1 MNARTMMSTC
11 FATGLIAF
19 LFAASVPA
27 FARQAPILKDAQV
40 TEDALIDALTP
51 AALAAPQPRRT
62 RSIRVM
68 RDDDGSA
75 GHEGGGG
82 QGGGVRQAG
91 QEGGG
96 FTSKPAS
103 ASLLIT
109 FETNSAALTTRAKRL
124 LDVVGDA
131 LASDKLGGFRFGIEG
146 YADPRGVSAVNLK
159 LSQARAES
167 VADYLVASKH
177 IDRARLD
184 PVGKGDQDLLNKANP
199 IAPENRRVTIVN
211 LSK

>member
-1 MNARTMMSTC
+1 MNARTMLSI
-11 FATGLIAF
+11 GLMAVV
-19 LFAASVPA
+19 LPA
-27 FARQAPILKDAQV
+27 FGQQAPILKEGQV
-40 TEDALIDALTP
+40 TEDALVDALTP
-51 AALAAPQPRRT
+51 AQPIRT

-68 RDDDGSA
+68 RDDEA
-75 GHEGGGG
+75 GGGRES
-82 QGGGVRQAG
+82 GGAAP
-91 QEGGG
+91 
-96 FTSKPAS
+96 KPAS

-109 FETNSAALTTRAKRL
+109 FETNSAALTARAKRS

-131 LASDKLGGFRFGIEG
+131 LASDKLASFRFGIEG

-167 VADYLVASKH
+167 VRDYLVSSKH
-177 IDRARLD
+177 IDRARLE
-184 PVGKGDQDLLNKANP
+184 PVGKGDQDLLNKSNP

>member
-1 MNARTMMSTC
+1 MNARTMMSNC
-11 FATGLIAF
+11 FTASLVAV
-19 LFAASVPA
+19 LLPASVPV

-51 AALAAPQPRRT
+51 AALTAPQPKRT

-75 GHEGGGG
+75 GHEGGAVAP
-82 QGGGVRQAG
+82 GVAP
-91 QEGGG
+91 
-96 FTSKPAS
+96 KPAS

-167 VADYLVASKH
+167 VRDYLVASKH